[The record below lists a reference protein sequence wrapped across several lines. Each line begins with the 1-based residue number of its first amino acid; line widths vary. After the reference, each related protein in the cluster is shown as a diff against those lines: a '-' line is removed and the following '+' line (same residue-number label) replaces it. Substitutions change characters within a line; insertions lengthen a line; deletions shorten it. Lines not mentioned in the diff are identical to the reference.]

1 MQRRSP
7 LDRAVEKQFP
17 RISEQHA
24 ALAKSSLTCG
34 DRLVVATRSVGG
46 QFDGSNERPVGDWS
60 VLTRERCS
68 LLVVDGDVA
77 LVKWCKRSWS
87 PYSNAI
93 TDSMPSRL
101 AIINATIARLANP

>member
-1 MQRRSP
+1 
-7 LDRAVEKQFP
+7 
-17 RISEQHA
+17 
-24 ALAKSSLTCG
+24 
-34 DRLVVATRSVGG
+34 
-46 QFDGSNERPVGDWS
+46 
-60 VLTRERCS
+60 LTRERCS